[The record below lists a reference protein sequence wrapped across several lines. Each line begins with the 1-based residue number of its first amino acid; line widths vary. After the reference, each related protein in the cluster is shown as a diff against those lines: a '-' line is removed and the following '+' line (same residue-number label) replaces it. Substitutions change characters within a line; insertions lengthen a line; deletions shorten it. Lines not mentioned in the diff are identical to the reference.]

1 MITKLSINGSNL
13 KIEPLKIHG
22 AWLAESSVW
31 RDDRGFFREWFKSE
45 EIKNVTGRV
54 FEVEQANISLS
65 SAGTLRGIHYSI
77 APRGQ
82 AKWITCVAGSI
93 KDVIVDI
100 RPESESFGQWI
111 EVELSGDSGKAVFI
125 SEGLG
130 HGFVALEDNSAV
142 AYLVSTPFSPTDEFE
157 INPLDEKIGINW
169 GMDLNEL
176 KISDKDRSAPTLAE
190 RLVEGKLPQ

>member
-1 MITKLSINGSNL
+1 M

-31 RDDRGFFREWFKSE
+31 KDARGFFREWFKSE
-45 EIKNVTGRV
+45 DLKNATGRV

-65 SAGTLRGIHYSI
+65 STGTLRGIHYSI

-111 EVELSGDSGKAVFI
+111 QVELSGDSGKAVFI
-125 SEGLG
+125 SGGLG
-130 HGFVALEDNSAV
+130 HGFVALEDNTAV

-169 GMDLNEL
+169 GMDLSEL
-176 KISDKDRSAPTLAE
+176 KISGKDKNAPTLAE
-190 RLVEGKLPQ
+190 RLAEGKLPQ

>member
-1 MITKLSINGSNL
+1 MELT
-13 KIEPLKIHG
+13 PLGIDG
-22 AWLAESSVW
+22 VWLAESTIWS
-31 RDDRGFFREWFKSE
+31 DERGFFREWFKSAD
-45 EIKNVTGRV
+45 IKEATGRE
-54 FEVEQANISLS
+54 FGIEQANISLS

-82 AKWITCVAGSI
+82 AKWITCVTGSI

-100 RPESESFGQWI
+100 RPDSQTFGKWI
-111 EVELSGDSGKAVFI
+111 EVILKGDSGQAVFI

-130 HGFVALEDNSAV
+130 HGFVALEDNTAV

-169 GMDLNEL
+169 GMNLSEL
-176 KISDKDRSAPTLAE
+176 KISDKDKKAPTLAE
-190 RLVEGKLPQ
+190 RFAEGKLPH

>member
-1 MITKLSINGSNL
+1 MEISELGIT
-13 KIEPLKIHG
+13 G
-22 AWLAESSVW
+22 AFLANSKVFG
-31 RDDRGFFREWFKSE
+31 DDRGFFREWFKSID
-45 EIKNVTGRV
+45 IKNATGRD
-54 FEVEQANISLS
+54 FGIEQANISLS
-65 SAGTLRGIHYSI
+65 SKGTLRGIHYSI

-82 AKWITCVAGSI
+82 AKWITCVSGSI

-100 RPESESFGQWI
+100 RPDSRSFGQWTEI
-111 EVELSGDSGKAVFI
+111 ELSGDSGKAVLI

-130 HGFVALEDNSAV
+130 HGFLALEDNTVV

-176 KISDKDRSAPTLAE
+176 KISDKDRKAPTLAE
-190 RLVEGKLPQ
+190 RLAEGKLPE